1 MHQKYVT
8 RLEPIYSRTG
18 KLKES
23 LSSSSPS
30 SVATADTNS
39 SPVSPRIF
47 GSPNRRVIGK
57 EIMHCSDTAGFL
69 SPKKASPIDVQMA
82 DMSKP
87 SSRPSMEMMV
97 EPINLMAMSQLGE
110 PDPTAISKHDL
121 LSAMAF
127 DPTGQIL
134 SVGDRGGRVICFNL
148 IENETGQKEFDYLTE
163 FQAHSKS
170 FDVLSSSDI
179 SETIN
184 CIEWLNT
191 GPSAKPALLASN
203 SRSTKLFRVV
213 NKQVK
218 RCESVK
224 KKL

>member
-1 MHQKYVT
+1 
-8 RLEPIYSRTG
+8 
-18 KLKES
+18 
-23 LSSSSPS
+23 
-30 SVATADTNS
+30 
-39 SPVSPRIF
+39 
-47 GSPNRRVIGK
+47 
-57 EIMHCSDTAGFL
+57 
-69 SPKKASPIDVQMA
+69 
-82 DMSKP
+82 
-87 SSRPSMEMMV
+87 MEMMV
-97 EPINLMAMSQLGE
+97 EPLNLMAMSQLGE

-148 IENETGQKEFDYLTE
+148 TENDAGLKEFDYLTE

-170 FDVLSSSDI
+170 FDVLSSADI

-191 GPSAKPALLASN
+191 SPSAKPALLASN